1 MKKNKIII
9 SLSTA
14 ISVFFFISSIL
25 SFLLLS
31 ILIWM
36 TLALKI
42 LMLICI
48 CYYIFSII
56 ILLILAITKYKNSS
70 IKIFYYILIIFLTT
84 FAIMILEL
92 SINIINSNKYTDYY
106 QNCPFYYGLFE
117 LNKCQNRRCL
127 SIENN
132 NYICSYNASSGIYSF
147 NYCLHLKTETES
159 GQRADTTNIED
170 DIICDKAIYKK
181 NHTKVDLFFSE
192 CNNTN
197 SDIYY
202 CYRKDS
208 FKTYL
213 SISNDICDSKNICDE
228 KHSILGTI
236 KAGIIISCCLNFILF
251 IILLC
256 KIYQKENRKG
266 SAENHVLIGNVN
278 TVSRNLNS
286 RRNRNRQNESNCS
299 TEGNKNQEDIKDF
312 KIENAKNILV
322 ENKEVFVLTSNIMT
336 VSSAGIQ
343 NRKGSEEIN
352 INKIDNEN
360 NN

>member
-147 NYCLHLKTETES
+147 NYCLYLKTETES

-202 CYRKDS
+202 CYRKDN
-208 FKTYL
+208 FKIY
-213 SISNDICDSKNICDE
+213 SDIENDICDKKNICDE
-228 KHSILGTI
+228 KQNILGVL
-236 KAGIIISCCLNFILF
+236 KGGIIIDCCLILLTF
-251 IILLC
+251 IIFLC
-256 KIYQKENRKG
+256 KIYRTEHRKKPIEN
-266 SAENHVLIGNVN
+266 NILVD
-278 TVSRNLNS
+278 NLNTARGLNT
-286 RRNRNRQNESNCS
+286 RRNINKQNESNCS
-299 TEGNKNQEDIKDF
+299 TEGNKNQEEIKDF

-322 ENKEVFVLTSNIMT
+322 ENKEVFVLTTNIMT
-336 VSSAGIQ
+336 IPSKGMK
-343 NRKGSEEIN
+343 NRKESEDFSI
-352 INKIDNEN
+352 INEN
-360 NN
+360 HNK